1 MIGKVVLQI
10 ITHSKNTLTKWTFH
24 CRKSWEIFQWILA
37 AKILFYKIP
46 NQFQFRPIG
55 RIPLKILESFY
66 LPNVF
71 FVNCLK
77 RRREEETYRPV
88 TWYWTISINIL
99 DFIDWFI
106 SITSPVVRQ
115 LSWSLAKH
123 QSETTSFV
131 NWVNFLPTL
140 NLAGGGDATLQMVAN
155 LSSKIKL
162 EQKNQDFK
170 R

>member
-1 MIGKVVLQI
+1 M
-10 ITHSKNTLTKWTFH
+10 LTVK
-24 CRKSWEIFQWILA
+24 K
-37 AKILFYKIP
+37 
-46 NQFQFRPIG
+46 G
-55 RIPLKILESFY
+55 
-66 LPNVF
+66 
-71 FVNCLK
+71 
-77 RRREEETYRPV
+77 EETYRPV
-88 TWYWTISINIL
+88 TWYLGISINIL